1 MVTGAAS
8 HHLTRS
14 PLLARLGVIALLLVL
29 WEIAGRWWTEPMFF
43 APASEVGWDLA
54 SVFKTDG
61 VPGAL
66 AVTLLELV
74 AAFALA
80 VTVGLSVGL
89 AVGLHDFSRRAFM
102 PIILFLY
109 GMPQV
114 TILPIFVLGF
124 GIGPACKIAFGF
136 THGVFPIIVTVAAGV
151 QGIKPI
157 LRVSARAM
165 GASAWQELRYVVF
178 PHLVPSLV
186 TGMRLGMT
194 GVLLGVLLAEL
205 YVSTASIGFFTT
217 QFAQNFQP
225 SLLLGLVGTLAA
237 MAIAINAVMRRL
249 EARFARWRD

>member
-1 MVTGAAS
+1 MVTAAAP
-8 HHLTRS
+8 HRFTRS
-14 PLLARLGVIALLLVL
+14 PLVARLGVIALVLVI
-29 WEIAGRWWTEPMFF
+29 WEVAGRWLVDPLFF
-43 APASEVGWDLA
+43 APASQVGRDLV

-61 VPGAL
+61 VPGAI
-66 AVTLLELV
+66 AITLIELI

-80 VTVGLSVGL
+80 VTVGLSIGL
-89 AVGLHDFSRRAFM
+89 VVGLHDFSRRAFM

-136 THGVFPIIVTVAAGV
+136 THGVFPIIVTVAAGT

-165 GASAWQELRYVVF
+165 GASVWQELRYVVF
-178 PHLVPSLV
+178 PHLVPSLF

-205 YVSTASIGFFTT
+205 YVSTAGIGFFTT

-225 SLLLGLVGTLAA
+225 SLLLGLIGTLAA
-237 MAIAINAVMRRL
+237 MAIILNAAMRRL
-249 EARFARWRD
+249 EAHFARWRE

>member
-1 MVTGAAS
+1 MVTATMPHRFAKN
-8 HHLTRS
+8 
-14 PLLARLGVIALLLVL
+14 PFIVRLGVIALVLVI
-29 WEIAGRWWTEPMFF
+29 WEVAGRWLVDPMFF
-43 APASEVGWDLA
+43 APASRVGWDLA

-61 VPGAL
+61 VPGAMGI
-66 AVTLLELV
+66 TLLELV

-80 VTVGLSVGL
+80 VTAGLSIGL
-89 AVGLHDFSRRAFM
+89 AVGLHTFSRRAFM

-114 TILPIFVLGF
+114 TILPIFVLCF

-157 LRVSARAM
+157 LLVGARAM

-178 PHLVPSLV
+178 PHLVPSLF

-205 YVSTASIGFFTT
+205 YVSTAGIGFFTT
-217 QFAQNFQP
+217 QFTQNFQP
-225 SLLLGLVGTLAA
+225 SLLLGLIGTLAA
-237 MAIAINAVMRRL
+237 MAIVLNAVMRRL

>member
-1 MVTGAAS
+1 MVTATGG
-8 HHLTRS
+8 HRLTKS
-14 PLLARLGVIALLLVL
+14 PLLARLGVIALMLLI
-29 WEIAGRWWTEPMFF
+29 WEIAGRWLVDPMFF
-43 APASEVGWDLA
+43 APASRVGWDLA
-54 SVFKTDG
+54 SVFTTDG
-61 VPGAL
+61 VPGAMGI
-66 AVTLLELV
+66 TLLELV

-80 VTVGLSVGL
+80 VTIGLTVGLV
-89 AVGLHDFSRRAFM
+89 VGLHDFSRRAFM

-114 TILPIFVLGF
+114 TILPIFVLAF

-151 QGIKPI
+151 KGLRPI

-178 PHLVPSLV
+178 PHLVPSLF

-205 YVSTASIGFFTT
+205 YVSTAGIGFFTT
-217 QFAQNFQP
+217 QFTQNFQP
-225 SLLLGLVGTLAA
+225 SLLLGLTGTLAA
-237 MAIAINAVMRRL
+237 MAIVLNAAMRRL
-249 EARFARWRD
+249 EARFGRWRE

>member
-1 MVTGAAS
+1 MVTDAQL
-8 HHLTRS
+8 HRWRRS
-14 PLLARLGVIALLLVL
+14 PLVARLGVIALVLVI
-29 WEIAGRWWTEPMFF
+29 WEIAGRRFVDPMFF
-43 APASEVGWDLA
+43 APASRVAWDLTG
-54 SVFKTDG
+54 VFKTDG
-61 VPGAL
+61 VPGAMGI
-66 AVTLLELV
+66 TLLELV

-80 VTVGLSVGL
+80 VTVGLSIGL
-89 AVGLHDFSRRAFM
+89 VVGLHDFSRRAFM

-165 GASAWQELRYVVF
+165 GANAWQELRYVVF
-178 PHLVPSLV
+178 PHLVPSLF

-205 YVSTASIGFFTT
+205 YVSTAGIGFFTT
-217 QFAQNFQP
+217 QFTQNFQP
-225 SLLLGLVGTLAA
+225 SLLLGLIGTLAA
-237 MAIAINAVMRRL
+237 MAIVLNAAMRRL
-249 EARFARWRD
+249 ERHFARWRA